1 MIPTVRKRA
10 RKETEIAIVNLVD
23 VIFILLIFFIM
34 TTTFSKETGID
45 ITKPA
50 AGSAGAAREGEH
62 PHRHRQ
68 GGRRIH
74 LGERQVDM
82 AMLQTALRKELAEDA
97 DKAVVIVVRPRR
109 GHGRGGGRDGRMQ
122 PRRRPQ
128 GLRGREPGRPIW
140 SKDRQ

>member
-1 MIPTVRKRA
+1 MIPTVRKRT

-50 AGSAGAAREGEH
+50 AGSAAQLEKENILIGIGKEGTV
-62 PHRHRQ
+62 
-68 GGRRIH
+68 H

-97 DKAVVIVVRPRR
+97 DKAVVIVSDRDAGMGVVVDVMDECNLAGVRKVSVAANK
-109 GHGRGGGRDGRMQ
+109 DGQ
-122 PRRRPQ
+122 
-128 GLRGREPGRPIW
+128 
-140 SKDRQ
+140 